1 DELQNELHIR
11 LRSEFDASITD
22 ILGRPARD
30 GDFEPDDLTPDYD
43 YYDPNDYDPDM
54 GDVEVQVTPEA
65 DDNYIGAN
73 VSLPLGG
80 ILKRGRVTSRK
91 RNADGLPAGLANDN
105 PILDTREYV
114 VQFDDG
120 NDEIEL
126 NANAIAESLYS
137 QCDPD
142 GH

>member
-1 DELQNELHIR
+1 M
-11 LRSEFDASITD
+11 T
-22 ILGRPARD
+22 
-30 GDFEPDDLTPDYD
+30 LTWVTSKS
-43 YYDPNDYDPDM
+43 M
-54 GDVEVQVTPEA
+54 TPEA

-137 QCDPD
+137 QCNPD
-142 GH
+142 GHESYLFDSIIDHRRNDKA